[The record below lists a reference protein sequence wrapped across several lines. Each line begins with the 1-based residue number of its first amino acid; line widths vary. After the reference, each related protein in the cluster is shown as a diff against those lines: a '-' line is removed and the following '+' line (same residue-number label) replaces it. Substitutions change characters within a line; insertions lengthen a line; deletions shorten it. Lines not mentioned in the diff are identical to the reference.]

1 VCASFDSS
9 LHGIHFAELIARAE
23 NQHRR
28 VEERRLVEGII
39 LRTSTANGTKITTDG
54 SGLTFEALPSHPS
67 SPA

>member
-1 VCASFDSS
+1 MAFTSLSS
-9 LHGIHFAELIARAE
+9 LLAPKTIEE
-23 NQHRR
+23 

-54 SGLTFEALPSHPS
+54 SGLTFEALPSHLS